1 MSQETEGTIRR
12 VPQGCEG
19 IPEDGVEMLA
29 KCTVTDFIVEKK
41 KVTGI
46 GSQMLANCK
55 MMASFDSGVV
65 SISVRG
71 RQPFMVSVRLDEMMA
86 LLKEAADYSIEVSPR
101 KPGEKETEEEG
112 TNE

>member
-29 KCTVTDFIVEKK
+29 KCTITDFIVEKK

-46 GSQMLANCK
+46 GLSL
-55 MMASFDSGVV
+55 
-65 SISVRG
+65 IH
-71 RQPFMVSVRLDEMMA
+71 
-86 LLKEAADYSIEVSPR
+86 I
-101 KPGEKETEEEG
+101 
-112 TNE
+112 

>member
-19 IPEDGVEMLA
+19 IPEDGVEMMA

-71 RQPFMVSVRLDEMMA
+71 QRPFMVSVRLDEMMA
-86 LLKEAADYSIEVSPR
+86 LLKEAADCSMEVSPR